1 MDLPGAPAGP
11 AWTRVSDAY
20 VRLLVAWVVDG
31 DAGEAA
37 PGFAEAVAGLPV
49 AQADERAASIFD
61 LGRILGRHGPS
72 KAIQEDDLRQAL
84 ATLDAELRKDGWGGL
99 EVDDV
104 FHRRADVRFAPS
116 EAWGEAAS
124 SAGAAWVAGLV
135 TGALEVGFNCQV
147 DINIQD
153 PYRFELRLG
162 EGRDVNQE
170 ATSVGRDPGGAAG
183 DP

>member
-37 PGFAEAVAGLPV
+37 PGFAEAVADLP
-49 AQADERAASIFD
+49 AERADGRAASIFE

-72 KAIQEDDLRQAL
+72 KAIGEDHFGEAL
-84 ATLDAELRKDGWGGL
+84 ATLDGQLRRDGWGGL
-99 EVDDV
+99 EVDDL
-104 FHRRADVRFAPS
+104 FHRRANVRFAPS
-116 EAWGEAAS
+116 AIWERAAP
-124 SAGAAWVAGLV
+124 AAVTAWVAGLV
-135 TGALEVGFNCQV
+135 AGALEVGFNCQV
-147 DINIQD
+147 DINTQD
-153 PYRFELRLG
+153 AYTFEVRLG

-170 ATSVGRDPGGAAG
+170 ARSVG
-183 DP
+183 